1 MMEWIPSEEEYNPGV
16 TKEQW
21 IEFVQDKNIF
31 NENALITFACIQ
43 KAKVATCADMAE
55 DFGRNTDFYRS
66 NLWRTGERIYKKIN
80 CPLSE
85 REEGGNRFWSVC
97 CLGRDLKNGRFEF
110 KIRPELQEAFDVT
123 SVLEGIEVMGENIL
137 NLDIEELTKLY
148 EEFQQNFPLEKLK
161 TMTLEE
167 YNNTNKDSFCYWV
180 ETKTGKLGSIRGATS
195 YKFGIYKYIQEPR
208 KDGGYKFD
216 NEYGWLSKYGNTAN
230 DAYTK
235 IHSNIIKIAEFAQ
248 KTDFDSIED
257 IDISPMFKWKIAFLY
272 SDFKL
277 LNFYGEDGIRFLC
290 KKHDLENSENASFA
304 EMYKFLLKMKNEDE
318 NIFIYASKLWNEWLS
333 SDECKNRNI
342 KQTMFWSGG
351 IYWGEEKK
359 LDEFSTNNYWQI
371 GWKKDYDNK
380 SAKEAWKNIKRI
392 QIGDLLAFHGY
403 GGTNDLKIY
412 QISKV
417 VDKDEENGKL
427 FIEKLNKK
435 EDVLFHDKAPK
446 MDKGG
451 WFGTLFQVVGK
462 EAINSI
468 FGKYI
473 QGDTQ
478 MTQENSLVSK
488 YTKLLKN
495 TKNLIL
501 TGAPGTGKTY
511 LAKQIAEKMG
521 CTENE
526 ICFVQFHPSYDYTD
540 FVEGLRP
547 KQVDGSDQIGF
558 ERRDGVFKVFCE
570 KALKN
575 LVDSR
580 KSVDVLQHERTINE
594 IVEDFLNDAVEK
606 KTQFETQTK
615 NPFSVESFTDRK
627 VFVSIPQNEKVKTLP
642 IPIDDILELI
652 SNDVQLNIG
661 KDVSEY
667 FNRKWRTQQDSY
679 IYVLTKQ
686 IQKNVKENKNNET
699 VTMEKIQAK
708 NFVFIIDEIN
718 RGEVAKI
725 FGELF
730 YSVDPGYR
738 VSSGDLDAIKNE
750 NKTVTTIKTQY
761 ANLETEGNEFD
772 KALGTSDFGHF
783 FIPENV
789 YIIGTMNDIDR
800 SVESMD
806 FAFRRRFSWIEVKA
820 SDTVDMLDPK
830 YDDNGDLIS
839 GLEKDL
845 AKKAKRRM
853 ENLNAAIWNEKENK
867 GIEGLNEA
875 YHIGASYFLKLK
887 NYDGDFE
894 SLWNY
899 HIKGILQEYLRGSGN
914 EAKIDELKAAYD
926 KEEEN

>member
-1 MMEWIPSEEEYNPGV
+1 MKKEFRFDLEK
-16 TKEQW
+16 TKEHL
-21 IEFVQDKNIF
+21 NRIF
-31 NENALITFACIQ
+31 PDEKVREVYLKSISEC
-43 KAKVATCADMAE
+43 AKIAAKE
-55 DFGRNTDFYRS
+55 
-66 NLWRTGERIYKKIN
+66 
-80 CPLSE
+80 
-85 REEGGNRFWSVC
+85 
-97 CLGRDLKNGRFEF
+97 
-110 KIRPELQEAFDVT
+110 
-123 SVLEGIEVMGENIL
+123 
-137 NLDIEELTKLY
+137 
-148 EEFQQNFPLEKLK
+148 
-161 TMTLEE
+161 
-167 YNNTNKDSFCYWV
+167 NNTNWNVNLSNDFIRVNCGARYIFNMKAENIRVMCWRDSFLKLDRNFINDFLDNVFFYR
-180 ETKTGKLGSIRGATS
+180 EDTKEL
-195 YKFGIYKYIQEPR
+195 
-208 KDGGYKFD
+208 
-216 NEYGWLSKYGNTAN
+216 
-230 DAYTK
+230 
-235 IHSNIIKIAEFAQ
+235 
-248 KTDFDSIED
+248 
-257 IDISPMFKWKIAFLY
+257 
-272 SDFKL
+272 
-277 LNFYGEDGIRFLC
+277 
-290 KKHDLENSENASFA
+290 
-304 EMYKFLLKMKNEDE
+304 
-318 NIFIYASKLWNEWLS
+318 LS
-333 SDECKNRNI
+333 SSYNPKTYEDLVSIPANI
-342 KQTMFWSGG
+342 LWHNSLQFNIAPRLWA
-351 IYWGEEKK
+351 EK
-359 LDEFSTNNYWQI
+359 Y
-371 GWKKDYDNK
+371 
-380 SAKEAWKNIKRI
+380 A
-392 QIGDLLAFHGY
+392 
-403 GGTNDLKIY
+403 
-412 QISKV
+412 
-417 VDKDEENGKL
+417 
-427 FIEKLNKK
+427 EKLMPSVLDFCKDCIKHSSIMTQMQQAHSTGLIELINEEMKMNLVQPQYSNKYK
-435 EDVLFHDKAPK
+435 SNL
-446 MDKGG
+446 
-451 WFGTLFQVVGK
+451 
-462 EAINSI
+462 
-468 FGKYI
+468 

-478 MTQENSLVSK
+478 MTQENSLVKK
-488 YTKLLKN
+488 YANLLKN
-495 TKNLIL
+495 TKNIIL
-501 TGAPGTGKTY
+501 TGAPGTGKTFM
-511 LAKQIAEKMG
+511 AKQIAKELG
-521 CTENE
+521 CKDDN
-526 ICFVQFHPSYDYTD
+526 IGFVQFHPSYDYTD

-547 KQVDGSDQIGF
+547 TDKDGNGNVGF
-558 ERRDGVFKVFCE
+558 ERRDGVFKEFCE

-738 VSSGDLDAIKNE
+738 VSSGDLDAIKNG

-806 FAFRRRFSWIEVKA
+806 FAFRRRFSWVEVKA
-820 SDTVDMLDPK
+820 SDTVDMLDSE
-830 YDDNGDLIS
+830 LS
-839 GLEKDL
+839 AELAEE
-845 AKKAKRRM
+845 AKKRM
-853 ENLNAAIWNEKENK
+853 IRLNKAIWNEKENK

-887 NYDGDFE
+887 NYDGNFE
-894 SLWNY
+894 SLWEY

-914 EAKIDELKAAYD
+914 EAKIAELKAAYD
-926 KEEEN
+926 REEEN

>member
-1 MMEWIPSEEEYNPGV
+1 MMEEKTIFKKVVNTNGVISCDELDITVEEWKKVLQDSLVYNNYKLWLARFYQEV
-16 TKEQW
+16 EHK
-21 IEFVQDKNIF
+21 
-31 NENALITFACIQ
+31 
-43 KAKVATCADMAE
+43 ATCKYMGE
-55 DFGRNTDFYRS
+55 KYKCSSQTPNSVITKFGIAAR
-66 NLWRTGERIYKKIN
+66 KI
-80 CPLSE
+80 L
-85 REEGGNRFWSVC
+85 NRF
-97 CLGRDLKNGRFEF
+97 E
-110 KIRPELQEAFDVT
+110 IQEADGSQTYWVIPMKKGQTVSGAFEWTMRDELVQA
-123 SVLEGIEVMGENIL
+123 M
-137 NLDIEELTKLY
+137 EELGMTNPKDF
-148 EEFQQNFPLEKLK
+148 EEKNRKLK
-161 TMTLEE
+161 TWQEIYDESQWIKTDWHNKYLETV
-167 YNNTNKDSFCYWV
+167 NI
-180 ETKTGKLGSIRGATS
+180 IRENV
-195 YKFGIYKYIQEPR
+195 KYIHWTEDCIYR
-208 KDGGYKFD
+208 LLKSSD
-216 NEYGWLSKYGNTAN
+216 NG
-230 DAYTK
+230 
-235 IHSNIIKIAEFAQ
+235 
-248 KTDFDSIED
+248 
-257 IDISPMFKWKIAFLY
+257 ISRVNRGQ
-272 SDFKL
+272 L
-277 LNFYGEDGIRFLC
+277 LNEHY
-290 KKHDLENSENASFA
+290 
-304 EMYKFLLKMKNEDE
+304 EM
-318 NIFIYASKLWNEWLS
+318 
-333 SDECKNRNI
+333 I
-342 KQTMFWSGG
+342 KQNWDYYEMAFNKISNERVINHDWYYAIMEKIKELTGTKYSLIVNRAICGLLPGVITTAPG
-351 IYWGEEKK
+351 IDFFYERIN
-359 LDEFSTNNYWQI
+359 LI
-371 GWKKDYDNK
+371 KDVFP
-380 SAKEAWKNIKRI
+380 EIPEI
-392 QIGDLLAFHGY
+392 
-403 GGTNDLKIY
+403 TNDWLLDNLNFVSYCKT
-412 QISKV
+412 QVEFK
-417 VDKDEENGKL
+417 EEHHSSG
-427 FIEKLNKK
+427 FIFDLYDYCKSL
-435 EDVLFHDKAPK
+435 
-446 MDKGG
+446 
-451 WFGTLFQVVGK
+451 
-462 EAINSI
+462 
-468 FGKYI
+468 

-478 MTQENSLVSK
+478 MPQEDTLVKK
-488 YTKLLKN
+488 YANLLKN

-547 KQVDGSDQIGF
+547 TDKDGNGNVGF
-558 ERRDGVFKVFCE
+558 ERRDGVFKEFCE

-738 VSSGDLDAIKNE
+738 VFSGDLDAIKNG

-830 YDDNGDLIS
+830 YDDNGELIA

-853 ENLNAAIWNEKENK
+853 ENLNAAIWDEKEKK
-867 GIEGLNEA
+867 GIDGLNEA

-887 NYDGDFE
+887 NYDGDFGK
-894 SLWNY
+894 LWEY

-914 EAKIDELKAAYD
+914 EAKIAELKAAYD
-926 KEEEN
+926 KTEEN

>member
-1 MMEWIPSEEEYNPGV
+1 MKKEFRFDLEK
-16 TKEQW
+16 TKEHL
-21 IEFVQDKNIF
+21 NRIF
-31 NENALITFACIQ
+31 PDEKVREVYLKSISEC
-43 KAKVATCADMAE
+43 AKIAAKE
-55 DFGRNTDFYRS
+55 
-66 NLWRTGERIYKKIN
+66 
-80 CPLSE
+80 
-85 REEGGNRFWSVC
+85 
-97 CLGRDLKNGRFEF
+97 
-110 KIRPELQEAFDVT
+110 
-123 SVLEGIEVMGENIL
+123 
-137 NLDIEELTKLY
+137 
-148 EEFQQNFPLEKLK
+148 
-161 TMTLEE
+161 
-167 YNNTNKDSFCYWV
+167 NNTNWNVNLSNDFIRVNCGARYIFNMKAENIRVMCWRDSFLKLDRNFINDFLDNVFFYR
-180 ETKTGKLGSIRGATS
+180 EDTKEL
-195 YKFGIYKYIQEPR
+195 
-208 KDGGYKFD
+208 
-216 NEYGWLSKYGNTAN
+216 
-230 DAYTK
+230 
-235 IHSNIIKIAEFAQ
+235 
-248 KTDFDSIED
+248 
-257 IDISPMFKWKIAFLY
+257 
-272 SDFKL
+272 
-277 LNFYGEDGIRFLC
+277 
-290 KKHDLENSENASFA
+290 
-304 EMYKFLLKMKNEDE
+304 
-318 NIFIYASKLWNEWLS
+318 LS
-333 SDECKNRNI
+333 SSYNPKTYEDLVSIPANI
-342 KQTMFWSGG
+342 LWHNSLQFNIAPRLWA
-351 IYWGEEKK
+351 EK
-359 LDEFSTNNYWQI
+359 Y
-371 GWKKDYDNK
+371 
-380 SAKEAWKNIKRI
+380 A
-392 QIGDLLAFHGY
+392 
-403 GGTNDLKIY
+403 
-412 QISKV
+412 
-417 VDKDEENGKL
+417 
-427 FIEKLNKK
+427 EKLMPSVLDFCKDCIKHSSIMTQMQQAHSTGLIELINEEMKMNLVQPQYSNKYK
-435 EDVLFHDKAPK
+435 SNL
-446 MDKGG
+446 
-451 WFGTLFQVVGK
+451 
-462 EAINSI
+462 
-468 FGKYI
+468 

-478 MTQENSLVSK
+478 MTQENSLVKK
-488 YTKLLKN
+488 YANLLKN
-495 TKNLIL
+495 TKNIIL
-501 TGAPGTGKTY
+501 TGAPGTGKTFM
-511 LAKQIAEKMG
+511 AKQIAKELG
-521 CTENE
+521 CKDDN
-526 ICFVQFHPSYDYTD
+526 IGFVQFHPSYDYTD

-547 KQVDGSDQIGF
+547 TDKDGNGNVGF
-558 ERRDGVFKVFCE
+558 ERRDGVFKEFCE

-738 VSSGDLDAIKNE
+738 VSSGDLDAIKNG

-830 YDDNGDLIS
+830 YDDNGELIA

-845 AKKAKRRM
+845 ADEAKRRM
-853 ENLNAAIWNEKENK
+853 ENLNAAISK
-867 GIEGLNEA
+867 IEGLNDA
-875 YHIGASYFLKLK
+875 YHIGASYFLKLN
-887 NYDGDFE
+887 NYDGSQEKRFE

-899 HIKGILQEYLRGSGN
+899 HIKGILQEYLRGN
-914 EAKIDELKAAYD
+914 PNAKEELTKLKAAYD
-926 KEEEN
+926 REE